1 MLTTKEIK
9 HIAKLARLELTAEEE
24 EKFSRQISSILE
36 YVEKINKLDTK
47 SIEPIS
53 QITGLENAVRE
64 DDIIDSVIQ
73 SDILKSA
80 PDRDGNLFKVKSV
93 FE

>member
-36 YVEKINKLDTK
+36 YVEKIKKLDTK
-47 SIEPIS
+47 GVEPIS
-53 QITGLENAVRE
+53 QITGLEDVMR
-64 DDIIDSVIQ
+64 DDNSVNSGIQ
-73 SDILKSA
+73 EEILKSA

>member
-36 YVEKINKLDTK
+36 YVEKIKKLDTK
-47 SIEPIS
+47 GIEPIS
-53 QITGLENAVRE
+53 QITGLENVTRDDNAV
-64 DDIIDSVIQ
+64 DFGIQ
-73 SDILKSA
+73 KDILKSA
-80 PDRDGNLFKVKSV
+80 PERESDLFKVKSV

>member
-1 MLTTKEIK
+1 MLTIKEIK

-36 YVEKINKLDTK
+36 YVEKIKKLDTK
-47 SIEPIS
+47 GVEPIS
-53 QITGLENAVRE
+53 QITGLEDVTRE
-64 DDIIDSVIQ
+64 DDVVDSGIQ
-73 SDILKSA
+73 EEILKSA

>member
-47 SIEPIS
+47 GIEPIS

>member
-1 MLTTKEIK
+1 MLTIKEVK

-36 YVEKINKLDTK
+36 YVEKINSLDTK
-47 SIEPIS
+47 GIEPIS
-53 QITGLENAVRE
+53 QITGLENMTRE
-64 DDIIDSVIQ
+64 DNPIDSKIQ
-73 SDILKSA
+73 NDILKSA
-80 PDRDGNLFKVKSV
+80 PDREGDLFKVKNI